1 MANRSCPVSTQ
12 ARIKMGHAA
21 FSWVSNRL
29 KLAPQGLVFG
39 GLFMRR
45 LHTAKN
51 TPSFRVVKR
60 VFDMAISTLGV
71 VAFSPLFVL
80 TGLLILIS
88 MGRPVILS
96 QRRVGRGGRTIY
108 VYKFKTRRNPVDIN
122 GRPLSLRERSTHV
135 GRALRARRLDE
146 LPQLF
151 NVIKGDMAIV
161 GPRPLPPVDQP
172 AEPSL
177 RLAMAPGLTGWAKST
192 VASSSAST
200 KRTPWTNGM
209 CAMRAYGWTPR
220 LFGAF

>member
-1 MANRSCPVSTQ
+1 
-12 ARIKMGHAA
+12 MGA
-21 FSWVSNRL
+21 SDWL
-29 KLAPQGLVFG
+29 

-51 TPSFRVVKR
+51 TPSYRVAKR

-71 VAFSPLFVL
+71 VACSPLFVL

-88 MGRPVILS
+88 MGPPVILS
-96 QRRVGRGGRTIY
+96 QPRVGRGGRTIY

-161 GPRPLPPVDQP
+161 GPRALPPVDRP

-177 RLAMAPGLTGWAKST
+177 RLAMAPGLTGWAQIHGKLVSIDEKNALDEWY
-192 VASSSAST
+192 VRNACLRLDAEIIWRVLKGDRRDVGQLSAALASPAKDGNQGELHLKT
-200 KRTPWTNGM
+200 
-209 CAMRAYGWTPR
+209 
-220 LFGAF
+220 